1 MLSEGKERRE
11 TTKTPWKNLTG
22 RSFML
27 FIEAQRSDA
36 TKRNC
41 AYSILKFMEYLNI
54 GSDNVDSLLKDQD
67 NTKKI
72 RDQIMDYI
80 LYLKAIHY
88 LWL

>member
-36 TKRNC
+36 TKRNY

-54 GSDNVDSLLKDQD
+54 GIDNVDFLLKDQD

-72 RDQIMDYI
+72 RDQIMDYT